1 MVDTVIDWA
10 QVDEL
15 RADMGDAFP
24 DVVKVFIQE
33 VEEALA
39 SLTAAAAD
47 ATTLAETLHFL
58 KGAALNLGF
67 SQFADACATAEN
79 DAHAGQTETIDLDAI
94 RALYAS
100 SLKEFQIGLAQR
112 AA

>member
-39 SLTAAAAD
+39 SLTAAAD

-79 DAHAGQTETIDLDAI
+79 DAHAGQTETINLDAI

-100 SLKEFQIGLAQR
+100 SLKEFQVGLAQR